1 MTDNKKA
8 QYLPFHAINEFMRDD
23 FRVAILQE
31 VLNSYDKVE
40 KERTLRINRLIAK
53 GVQIPGFRNS
63 SLAPL
68 GVKVRQSTTLFESSP
83 EFAAL
88 IVDCWSQLH
97 QQLKN
102 AIWQLLEE
110 KNWKPL
116 PMEIDRTILPGF
128 TTNWPKEDKFELF
141 VQAIHEKIPDL
152 AENDDNISLMVVWM
166 SNKLPYGLYDETTA

>member
-23 FRVAILQE
+23 FRVTILQE

-40 KERTLRINRLIAK
+40 KEKTLRINRLIAK

-68 GVKVRQSTTLFESSP
+68 GVKVRQSTTLFENSP

-97 QQLKN
+97 QQLKEGYL
-102 AIWQLLEE
+102 AVVRREKLET
-110 KNWKPL
+110 PS
-116 PMEIDRTILPGF
+116 
-128 TTNWPKEDKFELF
+128 
-141 VQAIHEKIPDL
+141 H
-152 AENDDNISLMVVWM
+152 
-166 SNKLPYGLYDETTA
+166 

>member
-1 MTDNKKA
+1 MSENKKA

-23 FRVAILQE
+23 FRITILQE
-31 VLNSYDKVE
+31 VLNNFDKVE
-40 KERTLRINRLIAK
+40 KEKSLRINRLIAK

-68 GVKVRQSTTLFESSP
+68 GVKVRQSTTLFENSP

-97 QQLKN
+97 LPLKKS
-102 AIWQLLEE
+102 IWELLEE

-116 PMEIDRTILPGF
+116 PQEIDRTTLPGF
-128 TTNWPKEDKFELF
+128 LTNWPKEDKFESL
-141 VQAIHEKIPDL
+141 VQAIHEKLPDL
-152 AENDDNISLMVVWM
+152 NEGDDNISLMVVWIG
-166 SNKLPYGLYDETTA
+166 NKLPVGLYDETSA

>member
-23 FRVAILQE
+23 FRIVILQE
-31 VLNSYDKVE
+31 VFGNIEKVE
-40 KERTLRINRLIAK
+40 KEKSLRINRLIAK

-68 GVKVRQSTTLFESSP
+68 GVKVRQCTTLFENSP

-88 IVDCWSQLH
+88 IVDCWTELH
-97 QQLKN
+97 QQLKKI
-102 AIWQLLEE
+102 IWQVLTD

-116 PMEIDRTILPGF
+116 PLEVDRSVLPGF
-128 TTNWPKEDKFELF
+128 AANWPKEDTFESF
-141 VQAIHEKIPDL
+141 IQVVHEKVPAL
-152 AENDDNISLMVVWM
+152 NENDDNISLMVVWM
-166 SNKLPYGLYDETTA
+166 GNKLPYGLYDESTG